1 MCSIIGCLH
10 NNLNL
15 DVADVLVESM
25 GKMEYRGYDSVGIA
39 TLNDKEILLKKG
51 VGCVSVVN
59 HELSLNTLKGGIG
72 IGHTRWATHGDVT
85 ESNAHPHIC
94 ARSEIAVVH
103 NGIIEN
109 HLDLKNQL
117 KDKGVIFKSE
127 TDTEV
132 IPNLLSIILNEG
144 NEIKNAIIKII

>member
-10 NNLNL
+10 NESTS

-25 GKMEYRGYDSVGIA
+25 GKMEYRGYDSVGLA
-39 TLNDKEILLKKG
+39 TINDKEILIKKG
-51 VGCVSVVN
+51 VGKVSDVN
-59 HELSLNTLKGGIG
+59 QKLSLDGLEGKIG
-72 IGHTRWATHGDVT
+72 IGHTRWATHGGVT
-85 ESNAHPHIC
+85 EINAHPHVC
-94 ARSEIAVVH
+94 AKAEVAVVH

-117 KDKGVIFKSE
+117 TSNGVVFKSQ

-132 IPNLLSIILNEG
+132 IPNLLSLNLDNED
-144 NEIKNAIIKII
+144 EIKML